1 MAGIGVKLN
10 KIFEKNTLTTDMLGF
25 IYSSVVTIAPMMVVI
40 LNLVLMEYVLGF
52 SKVGY
57 AQRELFSCT
66 VLYTF
71 IFSLLTAA
79 PFNSVLSRYM
89 SDIIYEERYQ
99 DILPCYY
106 LGMVLNIG
114 LSCLVG
120 IPFCIREHFVGGVS
134 VAYVFVGF
142 CGYISLVLVFY
153 SMIYLSICKDYQR
166 ISKYFFAGMVLA
178 FIVAVILRFLF
189 HWGACQSMLLALTM
203 GFFLTAVLENA
214 LIKRYFKE
222 NSNRYK
228 PVLLYFKKYWQLVIT
243 NFLYILGLY
252 VHNFVFWT
260 TDARMTVVKSFVCNQ
275 PYDMASCLAMFT
287 NISATVIF
295 IARVEM
301 HFHEKY
307 KFYSEAVI
315 GGRGADIETTK
326 QRMFRQLAN
335 ELMTLV
341 RIQFIISVVIYLL
354 CIIFLPQM
362 GFGGMTMKIYPL
374 LAAGYFVLF
383 LMYAAIIFLY
393 YFNDLTGAVRTAVLF
408 CGVTFVGSMFSTHL
422 TEIWYGTGLLAGTFA
437 GWCSAYT
444 RLRWVEKNM
453 DVHIFCKGDLI
464 PRGKGRMPS
473 GKVFDRK
480 KMLGC
485 TTGKEGL
492 DEYSNHD

>member
-10 KIFEKNTLTTDMLGF
+10 RIFEKNTLTTNMVGF
-25 IYSSVVTIAPMMVVI
+25 VYSAVATIAPMMVII
-40 LNLVLMEYVLGF
+40 LNLMLMEHVLGF

-66 VLYTF
+66 ILYTF

-79 PFNSVLSRYM
+79 PFNGVLSRYM

-120 IPFCIREHFVGGVS
+120 IPFCIWEHFVGGVS

-166 ISKYFFAGMVLA
+166 ISAYFFAGMVLA
-178 FIVAVILRFLF
+178 FIVAVILKYIF
-189 HWGACQSMLLALTM
+189 HWGVCQSMLLALTM

-214 LIKRYFKE
+214 LIKRYFQE
-222 NSNRYK
+222 NSNRHK
-228 PVLLYFKKYWQLVIT
+228 PVIQYFKIYWQLVVT

-252 VHNFVFWT
+252 IHNFVFWT
-260 TDARMTVVKSFVCNQ
+260 IDARMTVAKSFVCNQ

-295 IARVEM
+295 ISRVEM

-315 GGRGADIETTK
+315 GGRGSDIKTTK
-326 QRMFRQLAN
+326 QRMFRQLAS

-354 CIIFLPQM
+354 CIIFLPQI
-362 GFGGMTMKIYPL
+362 GFGGMTMKIYPM

-383 LMYAAIIFLY
+383 IMYSAIIFLY
-393 YFNDLTGAVRTAVLF
+393 YFNDLMGSVYTAVGF
-408 CGVTFVGSMFSTHL
+408 CLVTWIGSIIASHQSI
-422 TEIWYGTGLLAGTFA
+422 IWYGAGLFA
-437 GWCSAYT
+437 GALTGWTIAYA
-444 RLRWVEKNM
+444 RIRWVEKNM
-453 DVHIFCKGDLI
+453 DAHIFCRGTLI
-464 PRGKGRMPS
+464 PNGRGPKPS
-473 GKVFDRK
+473 GLVYKKSIKNKLQNERK
-480 KMLGC
+480 EESRC
-485 TTGKEGL
+485 
-492 DEYSNHD
+492 